1 MKVTKLLFG
10 ALGFVGQRVKSM
22 LGEAAGG
29 VYGNMW
35 WPPSP
40 TVCCIHTQ
48 GGGDETIDT
57 QGVIMVS
64 L

>member
-1 MKVTKLLFG
+1 MITLVELMQVAKMLFG
-10 ALGFVGQRVKSM
+10 VKSM

-57 QGVIMVS
+57 HGVIMVS

>member
-1 MKVTKLLFG
+1 
-10 ALGFVGQRVKSM
+10 M

-48 GGGDETIDT
+48 GGGDTTIDT

-64 L
+64 LEPFDLPLFYMMIEVI